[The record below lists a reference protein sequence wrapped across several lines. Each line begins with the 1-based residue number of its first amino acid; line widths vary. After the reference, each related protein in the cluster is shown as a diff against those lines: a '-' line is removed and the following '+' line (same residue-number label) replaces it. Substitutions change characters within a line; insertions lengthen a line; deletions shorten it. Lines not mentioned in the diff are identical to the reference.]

1 MTHPFARRSRSL
13 LGICALLGCGPGPH
27 NASADERAE
36 LVLAMVDTVS
46 KVERSITRDLRLE
59 ARREGNGWDVAVVA
73 TNDTLA
79 ENLLYHS
86 REWHGPYPTQV
97 YAWSE
102 AEHYFGEGERIIPVR
117 GYPWVVRLRCE
128 GCKTAGTGGSAQF
141 TAGTLHVAW
150 ERRASITSDTNLH
163 DD

>member
-1 MTHPFARRSRSL
+1 
-13 LGICALLGCGPGPH
+13 
-27 NASADERAE
+27 
-36 LVLAMVDTVS
+36 MVDTVS

-59 ARREGNGWDVAVVA
+59 ARREGNGWDIAVVA
-73 TNDTLA
+73 ANDTFA

-102 AEHYFGEGERIIPVR
+102 AEHYFGEGERIVPVR

-128 GCKTAGTGGSAQF
+128 GCKTEGTGETAHF
-141 TAGTLHVAW
+141 TAGMLHVAW
-150 ERRASITSDTNLH
+150 ERRPSITSDTNLH

>member
-1 MTHPFARRSRSL
+1 
-13 LGICALLGCGPGPH
+13 
-27 NASADERAE
+27 
-36 LVLAMVDTVS
+36 MVDTAS
-46 KVERSITRDLRLE
+46 TVERWIARDLRLV
-59 ARREGNGWDVAVVA
+59 ARREGSGWDIAVVA
-73 TNDTLA
+73 ANDTLA

-102 AEHYFGEGERIIPVR
+102 AERYFGDGERIMPVR

-128 GCKTAGTGGSAQF
+128 GCKTEGRGERARF
-141 TAGTLHVAW
+141 TAGMVHVAW
-150 ERRASITSDTNLH
+150 ERRAGITSDTNLH